1 MVEVKDQDMG
11 EGMQCITHPY
21 TKNPGGICAL
31 CLQEKLGKLVT
42 SSFPLPKPNLLSSS
56 SPPKSFAPSSTSS
69 LALSLSSGSNA
80 RDNNLP
86 FLLAKKK
93 KNMLAASSSS
103 SSSTSSSSSSSANL
117 IYKRSKSTAASYGE
131 SFGQRKRAGFWSF
144 LHLYSSKRQIATTT
158 KKVDNFSHSS
168 RPRNQI
174 ETETTEASKR
184 VGGGGIDVIV
194 EEEDES
200 PDNKVVAETPTNGV
214 GSGGGSSFGRR
225 VLRSRSVGCGSRS
238 FSGDFFER
246 ISNGFGDCAL
256 RRIESQRESTKVI
269 SNGGGEAAAMSEM
282 VKCGGIF
289 GGFMIMTSSSSSS
302 TTSSSSTVDH
312 HHHHQHHKMGN
323 RSWGWAFASP
333 MRAKT
338 THRGRT
344 ITESTTTEKNT
355 SPNLDS
361 IPSLVALRS

>member
-1 MVEVKDQDMG
+1 MVDLKDQDMV

-21 TKNPGGICAL
+21 TKNPGGICPL

-42 SSFPLPKPNLLSSS
+42 SSFPLPKPNHLTSSS
-56 SPPKSFAPSSTSS
+56 SPKSFSPSSTTS
-69 LALSLSSGSNA
+69 LALSLSSGRDSNNNNNN
-80 RDNNLP
+80 NNLP

-93 KNMLAASSSS
+93 SMLAASSSS
-103 SSSTSSSSSSSANL
+103 SSSSASL
-117 IYKRSKSTAASYGE
+117 IYKRSKSTAAACGE
-131 SFGQRKRAGFWSF
+131 SLNQRKRSGFWSF
-144 LHLYSSKRQIATTT
+144 LHLYSSKHQITSTT
-158 KKVDNFSHSS
+158 KKVSHSS
-168 RPRNQI
+168 RPRNQR
-174 ETETTEASKR
+174 TETTETPKR
-184 VGGGGIDVIV
+184 FVSGGGIDVVV

-200 PDNKVVAETPTNGV
+200 PNNKVVVEMPTNSV
-214 GSGGGSSFGRR
+214 GSGGGGGSSFGRK

-256 RRIESQRESTKVI
+256 RRIESQREHTKVI
-269 SNGGGEAAAMSEM
+269 SNGGGETAADAMSEM

-289 GGFMIMTSSSSSS
+289 SGFMIMPSSSSS
-302 TTSSSSTVDH
+302 TVNH
-312 HHHHQHHKMGN
+312 HHHKMGN

-338 THRGRT
+338 TTHRGRT
-344 ITESTTTEKNT
+344 ITESSTTDKNT

-361 IPSLVALRS
+361 IPSLVAMKS

>member
-1 MVEVKDQDMG
+1 MVEHKDQDMG

-21 TKNPGGICAL
+21 TKNPGGICPL

-42 SSFPLPKPNLLSSS
+42 SSFPLPKPNHLSSPKSSS
-56 SPPKSFAPSSTSS
+56 SPSSNTS
-69 LALSLSSGSNA
+69 LALSLSSGSNG
-80 RDNNLP
+80 RDNNNNNNLP
-86 FLLAKKK
+86 FVIAKKK
-93 KNMLAASSSS
+93 SMLAA
-103 SSSTSSSSSSSANL
+103 SSSSSANL

-131 SFGQRKRAGFWSF
+131 GFNQRKRSGFWSF
-144 LHLYSSKRQIATTT
+144 LHLYSSKHQTT
-158 KKVDNFSHSS
+158 KKVSHSS
-168 RPRNQI
+168 KPRNQI
-174 ETETTEASKR
+174 TAETPKR
-184 VGGGGIDVIV
+184 VVGGGGIDMIV

-200 PDNKVVAETPTNGV
+200 TNNKVVVETPTNSV
-214 GSGGGSSFGRR
+214 GSGSGGGGSSFGRK

-256 RRIESQRESTKVI
+256 RRIESQREPTKVI
-269 SNGGGEAAAMSEM
+269 SNGGGGGEAADDAMSEM

-289 GGFMIMTSSSSSS
+289 GGFMIMTSSA
-302 TTSSSSTVDH
+302 SSTVV
-312 HHHHQHHKMGN
+312 HHKMAN

-338 THRGRT
+338 NSHRDRT
-344 ITESTTTEKNT
+344 ITESSTTDKNT

-361 IPSLVALRS
+361 VPSLVAMKS